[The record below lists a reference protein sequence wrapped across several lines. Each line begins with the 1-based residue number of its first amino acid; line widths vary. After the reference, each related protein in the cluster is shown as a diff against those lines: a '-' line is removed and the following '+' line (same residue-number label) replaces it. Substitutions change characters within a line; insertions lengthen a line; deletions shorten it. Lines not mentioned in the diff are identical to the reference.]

1 MFAHVGTCLN
11 KQESAHGTAKCSCQ
25 PKYTRRNWSVL
36 DTLRMQFL
44 VAYNHLGPLKCDFW
58 NPRCTW
64 KKIIQSQRFSKTKYS
79 QVFCKRSN
87 KMQDSTL
94 QRLQLMRSNLP
105 DLSGNS
111 ASIHEC
117 HWPVSKKSWESH
129 WCGVCFQLS
138 ADQLVVLIDL
148 RLRSMMKGHIVTNLL
163 TSSVLSLQGNLRPRS
178 WCIDLARLRSEI
190 SL

>member
-25 PKYTRRNWSVL
+25 PKYTRRNWLVL
-36 DTLRMQFL
+36 DTLRLQFL
-44 VAYNHLGPLKCDFW
+44 VAYNHLGHLKCDYS

-64 KKIIQSQRFSKTKYS
+64 KKIIQSRFSKTKYS

-87 KMQDSTL
+87 KIQDSTL
-94 QRLQLMRSNLP
+94 QPLQPMRSNLP

-129 WCGVCFQLS
+129 WSGVCFQWS

-163 TSSVLSLQGNLRPRS
+163 TSSFLSLQGNLKPWF
-178 WCIDLARLRSEI
+178 WCIDRARPRSEI